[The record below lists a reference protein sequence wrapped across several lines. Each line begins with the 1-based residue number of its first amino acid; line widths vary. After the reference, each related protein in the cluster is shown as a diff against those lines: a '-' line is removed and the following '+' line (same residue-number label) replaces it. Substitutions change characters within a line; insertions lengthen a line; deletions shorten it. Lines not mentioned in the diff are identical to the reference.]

1 MSDPKV
7 LFSHAIL
14 ELHSWKRS
22 PRRIC
27 FHLLNS
33 FDVAFFPVFLFFFH
47 SYFGTPT
54 VYYAQE
60 ELGRP
65 SLELHGAGS
74 RWGRQKPSDNWH
86 KEGHVHTLG
95 GLCQGVTGLPAAGT
109 GFIGGL
115 ARKGFPEG
123 VTLAPGPK
131 DNQVK
136 NHFTSQSLNFLACKM
151 G

>member
-1 MSDPKV
+1 MWAEKSSWQVGKTTEGLASSRGMMSDPKV

-27 FHLLNS
+27 FYLLNS
-33 FDVAFFPVFLFFFH
+33 FDVAFFPVFLFFH

-65 SLELHGAGS
+65 SLPTPWSWVEVGKTEAI
-74 RWGRQKPSDNWH
+74 R
-86 KEGHVHTLG
+86 
-95 GLCQGVTGLPAAGT
+95 
-109 GFIGGL
+109 
-115 ARKGFPEG
+115 
-123 VTLAPGPK
+123 
-131 DNQVK
+131 
-136 NHFTSQSLNFLACKM
+136 
-151 G
+151 